1 MPEILTILIVLLL
14 ALVVVLQVVLLR
26 RKIAVDLSPVE
37 AAIQMV
43 RQGHE
48 QVESAVREEIARN
61 REEATQAARQS
72 REELAG
78 TLRTVADALSQRF
91 EKLTTAVEGKLDGM
105 RDVMTVHLQRLQESD
120 EKRSAQ
126 SREEASANS
135 KLLREEVVRT
145 LTTLGDTITGNM
157 TQLADL
163 QKGQLDLFAGNL
175 NVVTQSVEQKLTSL
189 RQTVDERMTAVQH
202 EVATQ
207 LTGARQQTGS
217 DSRDL
222 REEISNNLNALTEAT
237 TRTMTEIAGLQK
249 QQFDSFSAQLS
260 KLIETNEAK
269 FETLKVAVEERLKR
283 IQEDNANQLEQMRA
297 TVDEKLQGTLEKRLG
312 ESFKQVSERL
322 EAVSKG
328 LGEMQ
333 TLATGVG
340 DLKRVLTNV
349 KTRGTWSEVQ
359 LGAMLEEILAP
370 DQYDANVSTKDN
382 GEHVEFAIKLPGG
395 GQNDQEVLWLPIDAK
410 FPIEDYQ
417 RLTDA
422 QERGDIQASEAAG
435 KQLDIRIKQCAS
447 TICSKYLNPPK
458 TTDFAVLFLPTEGL
472 FAEVIRRD
480 GLAQFVQRECRVVIA
495 GPTTLWSILNSLQMG
510 FKTLAIQKRS
520 SEVWN
525 LLGAVK
531 TEWGKYGDVLDKVN
545 KKLHEAS
552 DTVDAAARR
561 SRAIG
566 RKLRSVEELPP
577 GEADSVLALNG
588 HNAARVTIIDEE
600 DPE

>member
-1 MPEILTILIVLLL
+1 MPNILMVLVVVLLV
-14 ALVVVLQVVLLR
+14 LVVVLQVVLLR
-26 RKIAVDLSPVE
+26 RKATVDLSPVD
-37 AAIQMV
+37 AAMQTV
-43 RQGHE
+43 RRSGE
-48 QVESAVREEIARN
+48 QIESAVREEISRN
-61 REEATQAARQS
+61 REETTQSARQS
-72 REELAG
+72 REELTG
-78 TLRTVADALSQRF
+78 TLRMVADGLGERF
-91 EKLTTAVEGKLDGM
+91 EKLTTAVGERLDGM
-105 RDVMTVHLQRLQESD
+105 RDVVTVHLQRLQDGD

-126 SREEASANS
+126 SREEAATNAKS
-135 KLLREEVVRT
+135 LREEVVRT
-145 LTTLGDTITGNM
+145 VTTLGDTITGSM

-175 NVVTQSVEQKLTSL
+175 NVVTQSVEQKLISL
-189 RQTVDERMTAVQH
+189 RQTVDERMTAVQN

-217 DSRDL
+217 DSRAL
-222 REEISNNLNALTEAT
+222 REEISTNLNTLREGT

-249 QQFDSFSAQLS
+249 QQLDSFSAQLS
-260 KLIETNEAK
+260 KLTETNEAK
-269 FETLKVAVEERLKR
+269 LEALKVAVEDRLKT
-283 IQEDNANQLEQMRA
+283 IQEDNARQLEQMRA

-340 DLKRVLTNV
+340 DLKRVLTNM
-349 KTRGTWSEVQ
+349 KTRGTWGEVQ

-370 DQYDANVSTKDN
+370 DQYAANVSTKQN
-382 GEHVEFAIKLPGG
+382 GERVEFAIKLPGN
-395 GQNDQEVLWLPIDAK
+395 GQNDQDVLWLPIDAK

-417 RLTDA
+417 RLIEA
-422 QERGDIQASEAAG
+422 QERGDIQGTEAAG
-435 KQLDIRIKQCAS
+435 KQLDIRIKQCAN
-447 TICSKYLNPPK
+447 TICSKYLNPPN

-480 GLAQFVQRECRVVIA
+480 GLAQSVQRESRVVIA

-525 LLGAVK
+525 LLAAVK

-552 DTVDAAARR
+552 NTVDEAARR

-566 RKLRSVEELPP
+566 RKLRGVEELPASD
-577 GEADSVLALNG
+577 ADSVLALNG
-588 HNAARVTIIDEE
+588 SNGALVTIIDED